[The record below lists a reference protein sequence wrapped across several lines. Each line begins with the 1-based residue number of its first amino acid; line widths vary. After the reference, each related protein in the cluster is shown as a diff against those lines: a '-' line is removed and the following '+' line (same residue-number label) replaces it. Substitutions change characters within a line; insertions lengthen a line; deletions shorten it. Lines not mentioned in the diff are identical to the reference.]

1 MVRYAKACRRRNGQI
16 ETAMSNP
23 PGKKIRRTHGGP
35 SAIGAFVPG
44 VTRAAFGAHGFPSA
58 SVLSDW
64 PDIIGAEFADITSPE
79 RLIWPRGAEPCPEE
93 EGGPAGRTRHRRAG
107 ATLVLRVDGPR
118 SLEIQHIAPQLLE
131 RINIYFGYRAV
142 SQLRIIQGPVHREK
156 EDNTRP
162 AARARK
168 EIPLDR
174 EIGEEGLR
182 AALSKLAA
190 NID

>member
-1 MVRYAKACRRRNGQI
+1 MNN
-16 ETAMSNP
+16 T
-23 PGKKIRRTHGGP
+23 PGKKARGTRGGP

-44 VTRAAFGAHGFPSA
+44 VTRAAFSAHGFPSA

-64 PDIIGAEFADITSPE
+64 PDIVGAEFADITSPE
-79 RLIWPRGAEPCPEE
+79 RLVWPRGPEPSPED
-93 EGGPAGRTRHRRAG
+93 EGGAKSRAQHRRAG

-142 SQLRIIQGPVHREK
+142 SHLRIVQGPVHRETPDK
-156 EDNTRP
+156 TPPDTPVRE
-162 AARARK
+162 AV
-168 EIPLDR
+168 PLDR
-174 EIGEEGLR
+174 AIEADGLR
-182 AALSKLAA
+182 AALSRLAA

>member
-1 MVRYAKACRRRNGQI
+1 
-16 ETAMSNP
+16 MSNP
-23 PGKKIRRTHGGP
+23 PGKKARRARGGP

-44 VTRAAFGAHGFPSA
+44 ITRAAFNAHGFPSA

-79 RLIWPRGAEPCPEE
+79 RLMWPRGAEPYPEQ
-93 EGGPAGRTRHRRAG
+93 EGGMKGRTQHRRAG

-118 SLEIQHIAPQLLE
+118 SLEIQHITPQLLE

-142 SQLRIIQGPVHREK
+142 SHLRIVQGPVHRETADK
-156 EDNTRP
+156 TRP

-174 EIGEEGLR
+174 EIEDEGLR
-182 AALSKLAA
+182 AALSRLAA
-190 NID
+190 GID